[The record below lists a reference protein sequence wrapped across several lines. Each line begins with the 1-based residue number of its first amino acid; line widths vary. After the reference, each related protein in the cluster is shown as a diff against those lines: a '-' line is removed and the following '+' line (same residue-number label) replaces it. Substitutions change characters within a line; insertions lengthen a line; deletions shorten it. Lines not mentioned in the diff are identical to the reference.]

1 MSTQL
6 PPATR
11 MRLCIEDLLRDRV
24 PLFDGL
30 DALRRLAEGVPALA
44 DDRDL
49 RRIAE
54 ILAQAEHLPVG
65 AARARWSAAVL
76 ARHDAE
82 LMEIERRNREA
93 AHYCCRRLNETLD
106 GLAAPS

>member
-1 MSTQL
+1 MTTQL

-11 MRLCIEDLLRDRV
+11 MRLCLEDVLRERV

-30 DALRRLAEGVPALA
+30 DALMRVAEEVPDLA

-65 AARARWSAAVL
+65 AARARWSAAAV

-93 AHYCCRRLNETLD
+93 AHYCCRRLGETLD
-106 GLAAPS
+106 GLTG